1 MSRHALAVVSALA
14 LGLSSVVPAAAS
26 ASAAPGA
33 PAPSPTG
40 SSSPSSPAGA
50 ASTASNVSTDST
62 GVRVPA
68 AVQKGVAG
76 SVVDRTSTIRWTRCG
91 TMQCATLTVPRD
103 YADPSAGTIDLTVTR
118 RPADRQGTGPEGRL
132 GVLVTNP
139 GGPGTA
145 AAQTV
150 PMFAQIVG
158 RDVRARFD
166 IIGINPRGTGD
177 DQPAVCA
184 GKPGQAMPDLLDWIF
199 PTTAAQVRAQLASDA
214 YNVALCRKA
223 TGNQVLSHMS
233 TGDSARDIDAVRAAL
248 GEEQI
253 NYYGVSYG
261 TQLGATYS
269 QLFPSRVRTMVLDG
283 TLDPIAWTTGRG
295 QAATPSTTR
304 VGSHVSGHE
313 ALLAAIAECERVGP
327 SGCAEHATIRDDWAQ
342 LQASL
347 KRGPITLAEDF
358 SISYDMVIAMVNAG
372 LYDYEGVPDVLT
384 MIRGFNE
391 LASGKPG
398 AVEPPPVTDPR
409 VNAALTAYRKVVAR
423 DERNRRTR
431 IAYDPPAPPE
441 EEAPTPEY
449 YAAFT
454 GVVCADGVQP
464 KDPQAWPRAA
474 AAADRVAPGFGSL
487 WTWESSVCAQW
498 PFRSTGAFRG
508 PFTTTNP
515 GGMLIVNTT
524 HDPATGYAGARAMRE
539 LRPDSRIVTVPGWGH
554 GVLDTSG
561 CATGVRTDYLISGNL
576 PASDQECAQDHP
588 LFTSLR

>member
-14 LGLSSVVPAAAS
+14 LGLSSVVPAAAT

-199 PTTAAQVRAQLASDA
+199 PTTAAQVVNELRRVLGTA
-214 YNVALCRKA
+214 VARHDRPTHVA
-223 TGNQVLSHMS
+223 DEDGV
-233 TGDSARDIDAVRAAL
+233 ARL
-248 GEEQI
+248 
-253 NYYGVSYG
+253 
-261 TQLGATYS
+261 
-269 QLFPSRVRTMVLDG
+269 RVRPTTDLVLGGFYDS
-283 TLDPIAWTTGRG
+283 GRWN
-295 QAATPSTTR
+295 T
-304 VGSHVSGHE
+304 
-313 ALLAAIAECERVGP
+313 
-327 SGCAEHATIRDDWAQ
+327 
-342 LQASL
+342 
-347 KRGPITLAEDF
+347 
-358 SISYDMVIAMVNAG
+358 
-372 LYDYEGVPDVLT
+372 
-384 MIRGFNE
+384 
-391 LASGKPG
+391 
-398 AVEPPPVTDPR
+398 VTS
-409 VNAALTAYRKVVAR
+409 AYVAPY
-423 DERNRRTR
+423 
-431 IAYDPPAPPE
+431 AY
-441 EEAPTPEY
+441 
-449 YAAFT
+449 
-454 GVVCADGVQP
+454 
-464 KDPQAWPRAA
+464 
-474 AAADRVAPGFGSL
+474 ADRDVQE
-487 WTWESSVCAQW
+487 T
-498 PFRSTGAFRG
+498 
-508 PFTTTNP
+508 
-515 GGMLIVNTT
+515 
-524 HDPATGYAGARAMRE
+524 
-539 LRPDSRIVTVPGWGH
+539 
-554 GVLDTSG
+554 
-561 CATGVRTDYLISGNL
+561 YLYI
-576 PASDQECAQDHP
+576 
-588 LFTSLR
+588 R